1 MKAFL
6 RKQSTGFFF
15 SIATIAI
22 ALTALL
28 IYIQNGNNAYYNDYN
43 PEIFILTIIAIAV
56 EVIFIILVQTIGEKR
71 WLDIVYVISPILLGV
86 SAIAFISIRVKSAG
100 IILGSELEK
109 GNVAANQAL
118 TQAFI
123 GIGLYL
129 FAMIIS
135 ATKSFFSQLKQ

>member
-15 SIATIAI
+15 SIATIVI
-22 ALTALL
+22 ALAALL
-28 IYIQNGNNAYYNDYN
+28 VYIQNGNNAYYNDYN
-43 PEIFILTIIAIAV
+43 PEIVILTIIAIAV
-56 EVIFIILVQTIGEKR
+56 EIIFIVLVQTIGEKR
-71 WLDIVYVISPILLGV
+71 WLDIAYLISPILLV
-86 SAIAFISIRVKSAG
+86 ISAIAFISIRVKSAG

-109 GNVAANQAL
+109 GNVEANQAL

-135 ATKSFFSQLKQ
+135 ATKSFFSQQKQ